1 MANDN
6 QNNNNQ
12 NNNNGNN
19 NNVNNQ
25 NNNNPS
31 NSNQNNNACNNNQ
44 SNNNQN
50 NNNQNSN
57 PGLTNHELLEL
68 HELFSSE
75 IIGVKKDQTNIS
87 MVQNEELKSFVQESL
102 NTRKNTIQQMQN
114 FINQHVK

>member
-1 MANDN
+1 MPND
-6 QNNNNQ
+6 NQ

-19 NNVNNQ
+19 NSVNNKSDNNQSNNTENSNACNNNSNNQ
-25 NNNNPS
+25 NNNN
-31 NSNQNNNACNNNQ
+31 
-44 SNNNQN
+44 
-50 NNNQNSN
+50 NSN

-87 MVQNEELKSFVQESL
+87 MVQNEELKNFVQESL

>member
-1 MANDN
+1 MPND
-6 QNNNNQ
+6 NQ

-19 NNVNNQ
+19 NSVNNKSDNNTENSNACNNNSNNQ
-25 NNNNPS
+25 NNNN
-31 NSNQNNNACNNNQ
+31 NKNANL
-44 SNNNQN
+44 
-50 NNNQNSN
+50 
-57 PGLTNHELLEL
+57 GLTNHELLEL

-87 MVQNEELKSFVQESL
+87 MVQNEELKNFVQESL